1 MSFLGWLEHSD
12 SIIFVGEIALSKIRC
27 RALGEKMSK
36 IFLLYA
42 NKTKFYFFSEGPL
55 YKASTYQPNSVERDS
70 FF

>member
-12 SIIFVGEIALSKIRC
+12 SIIFIGEIALSKIRC

-42 NKTKFYFFSEGPL
+42 NKTKFYFFPEDPL
-55 YKASTYQPNSVERDS
+55 E
-70 FF
+70 